1 MENLLKG
8 SQTATSAPS
17 NQEGE
22 VQKLKSELA
31 LTRTLMLYERQRRE
45 ILGMRN
51 RRLLGKTKSSRSLE
65 EQNNA
70 LVSC

>member
-8 SQTATSAPS
+8 SSEATTSTS
-17 NQEGE
+17 SHESE
-22 VQKLKSELA
+22 VQRLKNELA

-70 LVSC
+70 LVC